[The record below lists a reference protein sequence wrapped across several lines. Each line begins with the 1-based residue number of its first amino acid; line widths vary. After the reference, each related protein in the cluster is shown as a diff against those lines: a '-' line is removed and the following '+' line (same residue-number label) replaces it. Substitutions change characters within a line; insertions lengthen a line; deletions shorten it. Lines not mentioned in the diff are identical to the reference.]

1 MRDSPRGAQRA
12 VTSTQA
18 GEIKRSV
25 VIAAVIAVI
34 VLAFGG
40 GYLLAHD
47 NGGSGAANSTTTSPT
62 PTNSHS
68 PKPSVSVTT
77 SPSPEPS
84 AQLEDGRYFVYAKKV
99 TGSGDPMKL
108 TFDLAYLLGGQEADD
123 AAAAHGDPPPEDGY
137 YLVNDNPLLRTVPID
152 PEVTVRYIPTGA
164 VDQAT
169 LKAGNIDG
177 WSAAVNGTAMTDY
190 RDGDAGWWIVIQ
202 GGEVTSIKQQY
213 FP

>member
-1 MRDSPRGAQRA
+1 M
-12 VTSTQA
+12 TSTQA
-18 GEIKRSV
+18 GDIKRSV
-25 VIAAVIAVI
+25 VIAAVSGVI

-40 GYLLAHD
+40 GYLLAHG
-47 NGGSGAANSTTTSPT
+47 NGEPEAASSTSPSVTTGPT
-62 PTNSHS
+62 PTKSHS
-68 PKPSVSVTT
+68 QKPSATET
-77 SPSPEPS
+77 GSPSP
-84 AQLEDGRYFVYAKKV
+84 QLEDGRYFVYAKKV
-99 TGSGDPMKL
+99 SLKL
-108 TFDLAYLLGGQEADD
+108 TFDLAYLLGGQAASD

-164 VDQAT
+164 LDQVT
-169 LKAGNIDG
+169 LKPGNIDG

-202 GGEVTSIKQQY
+202 GGEITSIKQQY